1 MMEYHSMFCLKDAKL
16 QVDPRSQGH
25 TVSKVI
31 VVSKDPTYVAAS
43 NVTDKT

>member
-1 MMEYHSMFCLKDAKL
+1 MFCLKDAKL

-25 TVSKVI
+25 TVLKSKVV
-31 VVSKDPTYVAAS
+31 VVSKDPTYVATS